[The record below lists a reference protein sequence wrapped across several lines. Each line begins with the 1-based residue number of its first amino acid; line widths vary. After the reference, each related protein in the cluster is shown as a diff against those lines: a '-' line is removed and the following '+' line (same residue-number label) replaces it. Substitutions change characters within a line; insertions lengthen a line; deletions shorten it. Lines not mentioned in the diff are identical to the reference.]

1 MTTDPRGV
9 VQGGLRALEQLEMK
23 IPGFSGYKEKE
34 LRRQSDRLLR
44 DMLARQYQ
52 DQKNRISEAQNA
64 LLGAGQI
71 AGMSKLETA
80 NLKLNL
86 LIDHLKTGATGYAGL
101 FDAVKIKE
109 GELDRVYQFDQQLA
123 AGVEKI
129 KGILDQIVTMAAQS
143 QDPGPVVNGLVAAVD
158 ELNIAWSH
166 RVDAMLGLAH

>member
-9 VQGGLRALEQLEMK
+9 VQGSLSALEKLEMK
-23 IPGFSGYKEKE
+23 IPGFAGYKEKE
-34 LRRQSDRLLR
+34 LRRQSDRMLR

-52 DQKNRISEAQNA
+52 DQKNRIGEAQNA

-71 AGMSKLETA
+71 SGMSRLETA
-80 NLKLNL
+80 NIKLIM

-109 GELDRVYQFDQQLA
+109 TELDRVYQFDMQLA
-123 AGVEKI
+123 GGVDKL
-129 KGILDQIVTMAAQS
+129 KGIIDQIVTMATQS
-143 QDPGPVVNGLVAAVD
+143 QDPGPVVSGLVSAVE
-158 ELNIAWSH
+158 ELNMTWSH